1 MPCLDTLP
9 ARRLCRPSTVVHID
23 ALQIE
28 YSPWYTDHEKNG
40 LIDTA
45 KELGVAIVAFSPIGK
60 GMLTGQYRKPC
71 DFPENDFRRTVP
83 RFSEENF
90 PKNLRIVDEF
100 QKLAAKKGCTGSQ
113 LASAWVI
120 RQGAIPIPGT
130 KTSSRLEENWD
141 ATNIDLTDDEEAE
154 LRRLVNDAKPTGDR

>member
-1 MPCLDTLP
+1 VITFILVLIAPF
-9 ARRLCRPSTVVHID
+9 AVVQID

-28 YSPWYTDHEKNG
+28 YSPWYTDHEENG

-45 KELGVAIVAFSPIGK
+45 KELGVTIVAFSPIGK
-60 GMLTGQYRKPC
+60 GMLTGQYRKPS

-90 PKNLRIVDEF
+90 PKNLRIADEF
-100 QKLAAKKGCTGSQ
+100 QKLAAKKGCPASQ
-113 LASAWVI
+113 LALAWVI

-130 KTSSRLEENWD
+130 KSASRLEENWG
-141 ATNIDLTDDEEAE
+141 ARNVELTDEEEHE
-154 LRRLVNDAKPTGDR
+154 LRKLINDAKPVGDR